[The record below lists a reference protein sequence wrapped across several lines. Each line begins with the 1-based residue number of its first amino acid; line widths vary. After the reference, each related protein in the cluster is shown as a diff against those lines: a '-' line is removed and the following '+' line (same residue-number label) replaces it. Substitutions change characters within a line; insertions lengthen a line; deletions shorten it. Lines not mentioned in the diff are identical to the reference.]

1 MATTASVANRQLLC
15 LLGQASL
22 QQARLCWTAANGSA
36 VARAAGPGT
45 PSETSDDDSSMDFGV
60 SRSRMAA
67 LQRNQ
72 DRLDSLLDDAE
83 LETELA
89 ELASDDELAALE
101 ALEAQMAQ

>member
-1 MATTASVANRQLLC
+1 
-15 LLGQASL
+15 
-22 QQARLCWTAANGSA
+22 
-36 VARAAGPGT
+36 
-45 PSETSDDDSSMDFGV
+45 
-60 SRSRMAA
+60 MAA

-83 LETELA
+83 LEAEFA

>member
-1 MATTASVANRQLLC
+1 
-15 LLGQASL
+15 
-22 QQARLCWTAANGSA
+22 
-36 VARAAGPGT
+36 
-45 PSETSDDDSSMDFGV
+45 
-60 SRSRMAA
+60 MAA